1 MTNQTVPTEA
11 AQRDVASA
19 ARAEASQFD
28 LTGRLVDLTHPLSWH
43 TPGWVGYPGMR
54 LYYTQTLQTNRVVSQ
69 RIETSLHVG
78 THLDAPLHMANG
90 GGDVASLPLD
100 RLCREGVIV
109 DISDVVGPWD
119 EIQPRH
125 ITEKVDVRRGD
136 ILLYHTGFAKHYQ
149 GGSQEDLTHYMCRHP
164 GGGRE
169 LAEWIVEMELAW
181 TGSDTGS
188 GDHPMNTTIK
198 NMRPDI
204 RAEYERSIG
213 MEVEARWPDEDLFV
227 MHRVPFAQGIVHAEN
242 VGGEFA
248 SVGTR
253 RCRIGAFPWRLIGG
267 EASICRIVAFVED

>member
-1 MTNQTVPTEA
+1 M
-11 AQRDVASA
+11 D
-19 ARAEASQFD
+19 ARLGRQEGEPFD

-43 TPGWVGYPGMR
+43 TPGWVGYPGMK

-78 THLDAPLHMANG
+78 THIDAPLHMARG
-90 GGDVASLPLD
+90 GADMASMPLD
-100 RLCREGVIV
+100 RLCRDGVII

-119 EIQPRH
+119 EIKPHMLTDKIEIRP
-125 ITEKVDVRRGD
+125 GD
-136 ILLYHTGFAKHYQ
+136 IVIYHTGFVKHYL
-149 GGSQEDLTHYMCRHP
+149 GGSAEDLTTYMCRHP

-169 LAEWIVEMELAW
+169 LAEWIVDMKLAW

-204 RAEYERSIG
+204 RREYEREIG
-213 MEVEARWPDEDLFV
+213 MPLEERWPDEDLFV
-227 MHRVPFAQGIVHAEN
+227 MHSVPFQQGIVHAEN
-242 VGGEFA
+242 VGGDLE

-253 RCRIGAFPWRLIGG
+253 RCRIGAFPWRLVGG
-267 EASICRIVAFVED
+267 EASICRIVAFITE